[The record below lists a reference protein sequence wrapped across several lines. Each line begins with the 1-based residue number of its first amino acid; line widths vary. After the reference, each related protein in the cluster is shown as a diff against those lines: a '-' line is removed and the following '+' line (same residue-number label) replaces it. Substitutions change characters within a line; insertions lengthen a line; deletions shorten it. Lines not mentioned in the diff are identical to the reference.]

1 MKTRSIRRSVG
12 LLSAGFLALAVAAC
26 DTTKSAK
33 TDSPKLSPTTSNPPT
48 TPAKTT
54 TPTTPAVTPA
64 TAFKPIYIKAGSDA
78 PITDKNGIKWD
89 VDTHYANGGS
99 VIDRPD
105 LAVTVGAGDTPEIYK
120 SERYQMDDFHIAVP
134 NGKYILKLHF
144 SEDYDGIPDANGRI
158 FTYAVKDGD
167 AKTGKV
173 IKEVKDFS
181 PWKASGAQFKA
192 YIDTVPVT
200 VTNKMITITF
210 TVQTENPQIN
220 AIEVLP
226 G

>member
-1 MKTRSIRRSVG
+1 
-12 LLSAGFLALAVAAC
+12 
-26 DTTKSAK
+26 
-33 TDSPKLSPTTSNPPT
+33 
-48 TPAKTT
+48 
-54 TPTTPAVTPA
+54 
-64 TAFKPIYIKAGSDA
+64 
-78 PITDKNGIKWD
+78 
-89 VDTHYANGGS
+89 GGS
-99 VIDRPD
+99 TIDRPD
-105 LAVTVGAGDTPEIYK
+105 LVVTGTDNPAIYK
-120 SERYQMDDFHIAVP
+120 SERYSMDDFHIPVP

-144 SEDYDGIPDANGRI
+144 SEDYDGNTTADARQ

-181 PWKASGAQFKA
+181 PWKAAGAQFKA
-192 YIDTVPVT
+192 YVDTIPVT

-210 TVQTENPQIN
+210 TQQVENPQIN